1 MLSAS
6 QNKSLWILGDIYTAK
21 INGDE
26 TRGVYSVWEIEVAPN
41 NGPPLHKHLMEDETF
56 YVMDGVFTFPYG
68 NKEAKVL
75 EKGHLINTTRG
86 QFHT

>member
-1 MLSAS
+1 LLSAS

-41 NGPPLHKHLMEDETF
+41 NGPPLHKHSMEDESF
-56 YVMDGVFTFPYG
+56 YV
-68 NKEAKVL
+68 L
-75 EKGHLINTTRG
+75 
-86 QFHT
+86 

>member
-1 MLSAS
+1 M
-6 QNKSLWILGDIYTAK
+6 GDVYTLK
-21 INGDE
+21 ISGYE
-26 TRGVYSVWEIEVAPN
+26 THGIYSVWEIDVPSN